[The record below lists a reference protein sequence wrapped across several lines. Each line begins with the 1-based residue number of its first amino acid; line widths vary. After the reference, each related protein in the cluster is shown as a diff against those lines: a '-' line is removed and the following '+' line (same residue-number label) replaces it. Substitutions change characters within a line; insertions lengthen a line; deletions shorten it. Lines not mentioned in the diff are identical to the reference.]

1 MGEIVYFRKN
11 DAFTD
16 SLVIAEA
23 TNNQHESLMRLIKQ
37 HKKRLEKFGQIE
49 FMDLKSENPKGGRPK
64 KYCWLNEPQATLLIS
79 FLDNSDVVADF
90 KVELVRQ
97 FYEMRKLLME
107 RNTEAWVETR
117 RQGIITRKAE
127 TDVIKELVEYA
138 KEQGSTHSDMLY
150 MTYSKLANALAGI
163 KKRDLATVM
172 QLNNLSIFEN
182 LILQIIRSGIDNGL
196 GYKEIYKECK
206 ARCEMAKEIAMIG

>member
-16 SLVIAEA
+16 SLVIAKA
-23 TNNQHESLMRLIKQ
+23 TNNQHKSIVRLIKQ
-37 HKKRLEKFGQIE
+37 HQVRLEKFGKIE
-49 FMDLKSENPKGGRPK
+49 FSDFKSPNSKRGRPTTI
-64 KYCWLNEPQATLLIS
+64 YHLNEPQATLLIS
-79 FLDNSDVVADF
+79 FLDNSDIVADF

-97 FYEMRKLLME
+97 FYEMRRLLAE
-107 RNTEAWVETR
+107 RNTQAWLETR
-117 RQGIITRKAE
+117 QQGKLTRKAE

-150 MTYSKLANALAGI
+150 MTYSKLANTLAGV
-163 KKRDLATVM
+163 KSRDEATVM

-182 LILQIIRSGIDNGL
+182 IILQMIRSGIDKGL
-196 GYKEIYKECK
+196 GYKDIYKECK
-206 ARCEMAKEIAMIG
+206 ARCSTAKDIAMIG

>member
-1 MGEIVYFRKN
+1 MGEIVYLRDD

-16 SLVIAEA
+16 TLIIAESTDNKHHA
-23 TNNQHESLMRLIKQ
+23 IMQMVRKHQE
-37 HKKRLEKFGQIE
+37 RLEKFGKIR
-49 FMDLKSENPKGGRPK
+49 FRHLKCENSKGGRPIE
-64 KYCWLNEPQATLLIS
+64 YCYLNEPQATLLIS
-79 FLDNSDVVADF
+79 FLKNTDIVADF

-97 FYEMRKLLME
+97 FYEMKKFIAE
-107 RNTEAWVETR
+107 RHTKDWVETR
-117 RQGIITRKAE
+117 HQGKLTRKAE

-150 MTYSKLANALAGI
+150 MTYSKLANSLAGV
-163 KKRDLATVM
+163 KKRDEATVM

-182 LILQIIRSGIDNGL
+182 LILQMIRSGIDNGL

-206 ARCEMAKEIAMIG
+206 ARCATAKDIAMIG